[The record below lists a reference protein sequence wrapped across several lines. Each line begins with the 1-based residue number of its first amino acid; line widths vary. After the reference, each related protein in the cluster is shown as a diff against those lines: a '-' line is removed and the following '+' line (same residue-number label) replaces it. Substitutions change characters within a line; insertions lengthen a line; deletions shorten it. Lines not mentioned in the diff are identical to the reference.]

1 MFWNNL
7 GLSKKMSV
15 FTGAMLLCIFAL
27 VCLFMATIDLLS
39 NESHRVERAGE
50 LNQLIAEREID
61 HLNWISSLQQYVF
74 DPTQKTLS
82 VQTDG
87 HKCGLGG
94 WYYGQGRKDAEA
106 FFPGVAKLLAALE
119 DPHLA
124 LHGSAAEIITHKE
137 AGQLDA
143 ARRVFTEVSVPSV
156 QGVQK
161 ILKEISS
168 MMNAEQKASAL
179 SFSSSVT
186 SSRNLTLGL
195 VGLAFVVALG
205 LGILIARTV
214 TAPTVRLAQFA
225 DKVAEGDLKATIVMA
240 RTDEIGSLATNLQRM
255 IENINAMIRTAE
267 EKTAEA
273 EHQSEVAREAVLKA
287 EEALRTAEL
296 AKQEGM
302 YAAASQ
308 LEEVINVISL
318 ASEKLVAQIAQSE
331 RGSGEQELRV
341 GEAATAMEEMTSTV
355 MEVARSAGVASTSS
369 SQTKEKAEEGAVVV
383 RQAVA
388 SIQSV
393 QTASLAMKEDVAV
406 LANQAEAIT
415 GIMNV
420 ISDIADQTNLL
431 ALNAAIE
438 AARAGDAGR
447 GFAVVADEV
456 RKLAEKTMVSTANV
470 GESISGIQKSVNAS
484 IGQVEKAVTLIEDA
498 TLQVNKSGDMLTEI
512 VGLADGTASQ
522 IQAIAA
528 ASEQQS
534 ATCEEINRSVADVN
548 AIAGQTAAAMRDANL
563 AVSDLADQARNLNA
577 LVADMKSN

>member
-50 LNQLIAEREID
+50 LNQLMAEREID

-438 AARAGDAGR
+438 AARAGEAGR

>member
-50 LNQLIAEREID
+50 LNQLMAEREID

-82 VQTDG
+82 IQTDG

>member
-50 LNQLIAEREID
+50 LNQLMAEREID

-74 DPTQKTLS
+74 DPTQTTLS

>member
-15 FTGAMLLCIFAL
+15 FPGAMLLCIFAL

-50 LNQLIAEREID
+50 LNQLMAEREID

>member
-50 LNQLIAEREID
+50 LNQLMAEREID

>member
-50 LNQLIAEREID
+50 LNQLMAEREID

-87 HKCGLGG
+87 HKCGLGV

>member
-1 MFWNNL
+1 
-7 GLSKKMSV
+7 
-15 FTGAMLLCIFAL
+15 
-27 VCLFMATIDLLS
+27 
-39 NESHRVERAGE
+39 
-50 LNQLIAEREID
+50 
-61 HLNWISSLQQYVF
+61 
-74 DPTQKTLS
+74 
-82 VQTDG
+82 
-87 HKCGLGG
+87 
-94 WYYGQGRKDAEA
+94 
-106 FFPGVAKLLAALE
+106 
-119 DPHLA
+119 
-124 LHGSAAEIITHKE
+124 
-137 AGQLDA
+137 
-143 ARRVFTEVSVPSV
+143 
-156 QGVQK
+156 
-161 ILKEISS
+161 
-168 MMNAEQKASAL
+168 
-179 SFSSSVT
+179 
-186 SSRNLTLGL
+186 
-195 VGLAFVVALG
+195 
-205 LGILIARTV
+205 
-214 TAPTVRLAQFA
+214 
-225 DKVAEGDLKATIVMA
+225 
-240 RTDEIGSLATNLQRM
+240 
-255 IENINAMIRTAE
+255 
-267 EKTAEA
+267 
-273 EHQSEVAREAVLKA
+273 
-287 EEALRTAEL
+287 
-296 AKQEGM
+296 
-302 YAAASQ
+302 
-308 LEEVINVISL
+308 
-318 ASEKLVAQIAQSE
+318 
-331 RGSGEQELRV
+331 
-341 GEAATAMEEMTSTV
+341 MEEMTSTV

-406 LANQAEAIT
+406 LAYQAEAIT
-415 GIMNV
+415 GITNV
-420 ISDIADQTNLL
+420 ISEIADQTNLL

>member
-50 LNQLIAEREID
+50 LNQLMAEREID

-470 GESISGIQKSVNAS
+470 GESISGIQKSVNTS